1 MALATAGETLVLD
14 TLLTARY
21 VSLHTGTPPISEVA
35 SAGTGYIRQAATF
48 VKVAGPDPS
57 VYKNSTVIQYAAA
70 ILDWGTI
77 TNFGIWTT
85 ATGGTLL
92 AYAPVNTSK
101 NVTANDVVRW
111 EINALT
117 VSTD

>member
-21 VSLHTGTPPISEVA
+21 VSLHTGTPPTGEV
-35 SAGTGYIRQAATF
+35 SGVGTGYIRQAATF
-48 VKVAGPDPS
+48 VKTAGPDPS
-57 VYKNSTVIQYAAA
+57 VYKNSTVIQYSPA
-70 ILDWGTI
+70 ILDWGSVTY
-77 TNFGIWTT
+77 FGIWT
-85 ATGGTLL
+85 AASGGTLL
-92 AYAPVNTSK
+92 AYAPVNTTK

-111 EINALT
+111 EINSLT